1 MRRWAVI
8 VKVHKTKGIA
18 ERGFTLVELMVT
30 LGLGAIL
37 ISLATLSLGHLAPAF
52 NLDNGTMTT
61 AMVLKEARMQAI
73 SRGHTVTVAF
83 EDNDFTVTDSV
94 DGSTL
99 DQGSVPS
106 SVSVEAGGAVSFSPL
121 GVAASPV
128 TMAVS
133 NSAGSRNVNV
143 ELIGEVQVE

>member
-1 MRRWAVI
+1 MKIHRIKSA
-8 VKVHKTKGIA
+8 T

-83 EDNDFTVTDSV
+83 ENNDFTVTDSV

>member
-1 MRRWAVI
+1 M
-8 VKVHKTKGIA
+8 KVHKTKGA
-18 ERGFTLVELMVT
+18 TERGFTLIELMVT

-94 DGSTL
+94 DESIL
-99 DQGSVPS
+99 DRGQCLLRCQLRLVDGLF
-106 SVSVEAGGAVSFSPL
+106 FSL
-121 GVAASPV
+121 GVAATPL
-128 TMAVS
+128 TITVS
-133 NSAGSRNVNV
+133 NDVGSRNVNV

>member
-1 MRRWAVI
+1 
-8 VKVHKTKGIA
+8 
-18 ERGFTLVELMVT
+18 MVT
-30 LGLGAIL
+30 IGIGAIL
-37 ISLATLSLGHLAPAF
+37 ISIATVSLGHLAPAF

-73 SRGHTVTVAF
+73 SRGHTVTVDF
-83 EDNDFTVTDSV
+83 EGNDFTVTDSV

-106 SVSVEAGGAVSFSPL
+106 SVSVEADGAVSFSAL

-128 TMAVS
+128 AMAVS
-133 NSAGSRNVNV
+133 NSAGSRYVNV
-143 ELIGEVQVE
+143 ELIGEVQIQ

>member
-1 MRRWAVI
+1 
-8 VKVHKTKGIA
+8 
-18 ERGFTLVELMVT
+18 MVT
-30 LGLGAIL
+30 IGVGAIL
-37 ISLATLSLGHLAPAF
+37 ISIATVSLGHLAPAF

-83 EDNDFTVTDSV
+83 EGNDFTVTDSI

-106 SVSVEAGGAVSFSPL
+106 SVSVEADGGVSFSAL
-121 GVAASPV
+121 GVAVSPV
-128 TMAVS
+128 TMTVS
-133 NSAGSRNVNV
+133 NSAGSRYVNV
-143 ELIGEVQVE
+143 ELIGEVQIQ